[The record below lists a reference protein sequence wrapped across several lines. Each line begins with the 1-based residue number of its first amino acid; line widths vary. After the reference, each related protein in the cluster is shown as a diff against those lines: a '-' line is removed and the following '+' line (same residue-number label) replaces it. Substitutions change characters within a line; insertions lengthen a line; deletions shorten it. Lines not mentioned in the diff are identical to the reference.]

1 VTGSPAELVGLLGA
15 DDPNER
21 ARSLAALVGLGGAAV
36 PALLE
41 AVQQAVD
48 EDVRRRAAQ
57 GLAEIGDPGTADAL
71 ADASTDPDPEVRGQ
85 AALGLARIGDPRA
98 LEALVRTIDDLP
110 DPLHY
115 PYTGAVYAL
124 IDLGPPSLRAVAP
137 LLSAAAPATRQR
149 AFAVVQSVVSAM
161 DGIDWGALWDELGRY
176 DPAGDDAAREAAAAR
191 WVEWIGARA

>member
-1 VTGSPAELVGLLGA
+1 MTRSPEELVGLLGA

-21 ARSLAALVGLGGAAV
+21 ARSLAALVGLGSAAV

-41 AVQQAVD
+41 ALEQAGD
-48 EDVRRRAAQ
+48 GDIRRRAAQ

-71 ADASTDPDPEVRGQ
+71 AAASTDADPEVRGQ

-98 LEALVRTIDDLP
+98 LEALVRTIDDLA

-124 IDLGPPSLRAVAP
+124 IDLGPPSLPAVAP
-137 LLSAAAPATRQR
+137 LLSAEAPATRQR
-149 AFAVVQSVVSAM
+149 AFAVVQSVVSAL
-161 DGIDWGALWDELGRY
+161 DGTDWGALWDELGRY

-191 WVEWIGARA
+191 WAAWIRGRG